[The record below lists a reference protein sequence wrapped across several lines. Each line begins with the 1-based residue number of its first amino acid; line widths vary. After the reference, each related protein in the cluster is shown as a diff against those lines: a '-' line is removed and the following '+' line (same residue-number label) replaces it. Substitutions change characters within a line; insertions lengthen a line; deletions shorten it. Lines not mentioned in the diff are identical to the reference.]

1 MMRNKWQV
9 IFGTSVIVLAVFLR
23 TCHVGDWLHYEL
35 DQARDFRIVAAA
47 IEYGPGEL
55 PLQGPKAAGN
65 VVIADAT
72 GALTDKTTLRLGPL
86 FYYIEYV
93 SVLLFGAT
101 PLGSVVLIVILSI
114 ATVPLVYVF
123 LRRFFYAPLALGLSA
138 LVASSL
144 FFVTYSRFG
153 WNPNLIPFFMTFFAY
168 SLLRVTDLRDAHR
181 GWWLIVAAGALA
193 FVGQM
198 HFLAFIAAPVIG
210 VAYLLWSWRA
220 ISGKHRLPWRFWFVA
235 VALFALLQVPLAL
248 NDWRTG
254 GENTKAFVAALTQ
267 KSEKDTHTLPE
278 KIVRN
283 AANHVKY
290 YWIVITG
297 DQRAE
302 IPTLSDWDIRCDHSC
317 RVGLWRG
324 AVVILLIA
332 GGKVAWF
339 MAYRRERSLR
349 RRDFLRMSALWIS
362 VVFALYIPLAYNMAP
377 RFFLLQGVMF
387 VVLFG
392 LFVQMLL
399 RLRYRGVTVLAWTLI
414 GTAVVANLFFV
425 WQDFAQRARAATD
438 ASLRIPTDY
447 ILKEKTRMPFT
458 QMQMIMAHIARRST
472 ETGFPVWLHA
482 QPEFKRA
489 FWERIDAAGIGRFGA
504 PTDLSRAYRNGL
516 YFLII
521 RTQSKSTSYVEKIKD
536 HADIVDIEV
545 FGTLT
550 LYEFT
555 PHDDVIVAD
564 NPSLFVKRR
573 DPRFSS
579 SVQKRYLW
587 RQVFDRED

>member
-1 MMRNKWQV
+1 MRNRWQIFLGIV
-9 IFGTSVIVLAVFLR
+9 IIVLAIFLR
-23 TCHVGDWLHYEL
+23 TFHVGDWLHYEL
-35 DQARDFRIVAAA
+35 DQARDFRIIKAA

-93 SVLLFGAT
+93 SALLFGAM
-101 PLGSVVLIVILSI
+101 PLGTIVLIIILSI

-123 LRRFFYAPLALGLSA
+123 LRRSFHVSLALGLSA
-138 LVASSL
+138 LVAGGL

-153 WNPNLIPFFMTFFAY
+153 WNPNLIPFFMTLFAY
-168 SLLRVTDLRDAHR
+168 SLLRVTDLRDARR
-181 GWWLIVAAGALA
+181 GWWLVIAAGALA

-220 ISGKHRLPWRFWFVA
+220 VSGKHRLPWRFWFVA

-302 IPTLSDWDIRCDHSC
+302 VPTLSDWDIRCDHSC

-324 AVVILLIA
+324 ALTVLLIVA
-332 GGKVAWF
+332 GKIAWF
-339 MAYRRERSLR
+339 ICYRRERNPR
-349 RRDFLRMSALWIS
+349 RRDFLRMSILWVS
-362 VVFALYIPLAYNMAP
+362 VVFALYIPLAYAMAP
-377 RFFLLQGVMF
+377 RFFLLQGIMF
-387 VVLFG
+387 VVFFG
-392 LFVQMLL
+392 FAVQLL
-399 RLRYRGVTVLAWTLI
+399 LTSRQRSVAIVAWAVLVCAI
-414 GTAVVANLFFV
+414 IANLFFV
-425 WQDFAQRARAATD
+425 RQDFAQRARAAVD

-447 ILKEKTRMPFT
+447 ILKEKTRMAFT
-458 QMQMIMAHIARRST
+458 QMQMIVAHIVHRST

-482 QPEFKRA
+482 QSEFKRA
-489 FWERIDAAGIGRFGA
+489 FWERIDTAGLRRFGA
-504 PTDLSRAYRNGL
+504 PTDLARAYRNGL

-521 RTQSKSTSYVEKIKD
+521 RTQSDGSSYVKKMKKN
-536 HADIVDIEV
+536 ADVVDVKV

-550 LYEFT
+550 LYEFV
-555 PHDDVIVAD
+555 PHKDVLVAD
-564 NPSLFVKRR
+564 NPTLFVKRR

-579 SVQKRYLW
+579 NAQKRYLW